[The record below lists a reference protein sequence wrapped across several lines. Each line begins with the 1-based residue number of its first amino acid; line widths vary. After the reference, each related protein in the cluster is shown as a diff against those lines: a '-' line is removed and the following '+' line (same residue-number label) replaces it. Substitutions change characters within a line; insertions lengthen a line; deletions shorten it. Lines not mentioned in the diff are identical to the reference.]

1 MTMGKIC
8 ITVDV
13 EGVQESQHKIHR
25 RFSDADVERI
35 VSRVSAA
42 AAQTMTPPIMRTV
55 RGSDHAEQ

>member
-1 MTMGKIC
+1 MRKIC

-13 EGVQESQHKIHR
+13 DGVQESQHKIHR

-42 AAQTMTPPIMRTV
+42 VA
-55 RGSDHAEQ
+55 